1 MKTYKTCSSMS
12 PKKRQERYL
21 CSTPDNATML
31 NIISDKPRTA
41 TQSTV
46 YSYSPWGLRC
56 EIYLNFKKQPLKC
69 HQETEFL
76 PAETTH
82 KGQEIP
88 QTTGLLMEHRPYATQ
103 RILMVMQEIHA
114 ANEGY
119 PWISYTWNGVPFMTC
134 WHVPIS
140 ESNQLSAVPRS
151 RAQHAPMRS

>member
-1 MKTYKTCSSMS
+1 MGIEMS
-12 PKKRQERYL
+12 NLTEFQ
-21 CSTPDNATML
+21 
-31 NIISDKPRTA
+31 
-41 TQSTV
+41 
-46 YSYSPWGLRC
+46 
-56 EIYLNFKKQPLKC
+56 KQPLKC

-119 PWISYTWNGVPFMTC
+119 PWISYTWNGVPFIMLTC
-134 WHVPIS
+134 
-140 ESNQLSAVPRS
+140 SNL
-151 RAQHAPMRS
+151 